1 MKSIRLLVLVAA
13 SGLFASAHAQINYAD
28 IPVEFRPI
36 RNTSFS
42 VGVRFIGGANV
53 SFGSL
58 GSVSTN
64 FSPQGPEA
72 GEVDRTYADGAVHAD
87 SLRSNEKNADGTT
100 ISSPFGR
107 YSIRAEIFDAD
118 GNKIPDAS
126 DPGGTGN
133 KTQVSAD
140 FLSYTP
146 GRTRSWSYSSDSQIS
161 SPGVIAM
168 HDYVAKT
175 SGASMLADSGA
186 GPGFE
191 LTASRRLGSI
201 GRIDWGF
208 LFGAGVTDINAK
220 ESGRVKADLTV
231 LTDYYRVSGIAA
243 PPSAP
248 YTAPSSGD
256 FVGANGAVYSGNLE
270 TTVPLESIPF
280 QRNVVQTADG
290 ADIDGNWQI
299 KGAYFLFRVG
309 PMIRI
314 PFGERFSL
322 TASAGYAG
330 AYLGTT
336 FRAKESLV
344 ISETYSIPFEEEETY
359 SKLLHGAYAEVN
371 AEWWL
376 TQRTGFF
383 LGVTFEKLGKYE
395 QTLAGRTAD
404 IDIGGHGGFRL
415 GLTTRF

>member
-1 MKSIRLLVLVAA
+1 MKSLRLLVLVAA
-13 SGLFASAHAQINYAD
+13 SGLFTSAHAQINYAD

-58 GSVSTN
+58 GSISSN
-64 FSPQGPEA
+64 SSPQGLEA
-72 GEVDRTYADGAVHAD
+72 GSVDRTYLDGAVHAD
-87 SLRSNEKNADGTT
+87 SLRANEKDANGNP
-100 ISSPFGR
+100 ISSPYGR

-118 GNKIPDAS
+118 GNKIPDAN

-140 FLSYTP
+140 FLAYTP
-146 GRTRSWSYSSDSQIS
+146 GRTRSWSYTSDSQVTT
-161 SPGVIAM
+161 PGVIAM
-168 HDYVAKT
+168 HDYTAT
-175 SGASMLADSGA
+175 SSGAALNSDSGA

-191 LTASRRLGSI
+191 LTASRRLGST
-201 GRIDWGF
+201 GKIDWGVM
-208 LFGAGVTDINAK
+208 FGVGITDINAK
-220 ESGRVKADLTV
+220 ESSSIKADLRV
-231 LTDYYRVSGIAA
+231 LTDLYRISGIVA

-248 YTAPSSGD
+248 YAAPSSGD
-256 FVGANGAVYSGNLE
+256 FVGENGAVYSGNLE
-270 TTVPLESIPF
+270 TTVPLESVPF
-280 QRNVVQTADG
+280 QRTIVDTANG
-290 ADIDGNWQI
+290 ADIDGHWQI

-309 PMIRI
+309 PMVRI
-314 PFGERFSL
+314 PIGERFAV

-336 FRAKESLV
+336 YRVKETLN
-344 ISETYSIPFEEEETY
+344 ISETLSIPFEGEETY
-359 SKLLHGAYAEVN
+359 SKLLHGAYGEVN

-404 IDIGGHGGFRL
+404 VDIGGNGGFRF

>member
-58 GSVSTN
+58 GSISSN

-72 GEVDRTYADGAVHAD
+72 GAVDRTYLDGAVHAD
-87 SLRSNEKNADGTT
+87 SLRPNEKNADGTP
-100 ISSPFGR
+100 ISSPYGR

-118 GNKIPDAS
+118 GNKIPDAN

-140 FLSYTP
+140 FLAYTP
-146 GRTRSWSYSSDSQIS
+146 GRTRSWSYTSDSQVTT
-161 SPGVIAM
+161 PGVIAM
-168 HDYVAKT
+168 HDYVAES
-175 SGASMLADSGA
+175 SGAGLNSDSGA

-201 GRIDWGF
+201 GKIDWGIM
-208 LFGAGVTDINAK
+208 FGAGITDINAK
-220 ESGRVKADLTV
+220 ESASIKANLSV
-231 LTDYYRVSGIAA
+231 LTDLYRISGIVA

-248 YTAPSSGD
+248 YSAPSAGD
-256 FVGANGAVYSGNLE
+256 FVGDNGAVYSGNLE
-270 TTVPLESIPF
+270 TTVPLDAVPF
-280 QRNVVQTADG
+280 QRTVVETANG
-290 ADIDGNWQI
+290 ADIDGHWQI

-314 PFGERFSL
+314 PIGERFAV

-336 FRAKESLV
+336 YRVKETLN
-344 ISETYSIPFEEEETY
+344 ISETLSIPFEGEETY
-359 SKLLHGAYAEVN
+359 SKLLHGAYGEVN

-404 IDIGGHGGFRL
+404 VDIGGNGGFRF

>member
-13 SGLFASAHAQINYAD
+13 TALMAPAHAQINYAD

-42 VGVRFIGGANV
+42 VGVRFIGGASV
-53 SFGSL
+53 QFGSL
-58 GSVSTN
+58 GSIPSS
-64 FSPQGPEA
+64 FSPKGLEA
-72 GEVDRTYADGAVHAD
+72 GVVDRVYIDGSVHAD
-87 SLRSNEKNADGTT
+87 ALRANEKNADGTPKST
-100 ISSPFGR
+100 PYGR
-107 YSIRAEIFDAD
+107 YSIRSEIFDAD
-118 GNKIPDAS
+118 GNKIPDAA

-140 FLSYTP
+140 FLAYTP
-146 GRTRSWSYSSDSQIS
+146 GRTRSWSYASDSQVT

-168 HDYVAKT
+168 HDYVASS
-175 SGASMLADSGA
+175 SGASLPSESGA

-201 GRIDWGF
+201 GRIDWGVM
-208 LFGAGVTDINAK
+208 FGAGITDINAK
-220 ESGRVKADLTV
+220 ESSRVKANLTA
-231 LTDYYRVSGIAA
+231 LTDYYRVSGIVA
-243 PPSAP
+243 PPSGP
-248 YTAPSSGD
+248 YSAPSSGD
-256 FVGANGAVYSGNLE
+256 FVGDNGAIYSGNLE
-270 TTVPLESIPF
+270 TTVPLEAIPF
-280 QRNVVQTADG
+280 QRSVVETANG

-299 KGAYFLFRVG
+299 KGAYFLFKVG
-309 PMIRI
+309 PMVRI
-314 PFGERFSL
+314 PIGEHFAV

-336 FRAKESLV
+336 YRVKESLV
-344 ISETYSIPFEEEETY
+344 INDTLSIPFEGEETY
-359 SKLLHGAYAEVN
+359 SKLIHGAFAEVN

-395 QTLAGRTAD
+395 QSLAGRTAD
-404 IDIGGHGGFRL
+404 VDIGGHGGFRM